1 MNVDILNKKKKIL
14 KRIDFINLVESDK
27 IWLKTMTKPQIKD
40 LLEKLEKEISNY
52 EFELNENFIMNSR
65 RKFLKRMIDENAQE
79 NDGKDEII
87 SESLFNFWEF
97 VSDEYFGDFVL
108 ISKELGLSVQELK
121 IRDEIYRK
129 NGVICLQEKNII
141 LEMIQQLKNF

>member
-1 MNVDILNKKKKIL
+1 MDILNKKKKIL